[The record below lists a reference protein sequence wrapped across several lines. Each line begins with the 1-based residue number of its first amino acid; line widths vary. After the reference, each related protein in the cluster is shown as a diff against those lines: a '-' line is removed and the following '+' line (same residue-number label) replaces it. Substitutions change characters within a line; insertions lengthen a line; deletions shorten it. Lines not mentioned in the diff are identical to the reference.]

1 MNPEC
6 AARHL
11 DLLSRLAKLP
21 ARRGSLDRRA
31 LDSEQHQ
38 ARQLVAREVDRLARR
53 EGALGDEAETAPRA
67 VGHEY
72 DPGPALDAL
81 DAHQP
86 TARITQSGTAPTL
99 GLAHVVVAHPCK
111 EISPSKGGPAP
122 IPGPER
128 VYHAPIAP

>member
-21 ARRGSLDRRA
+21 ARRPSLDRRA

-38 ARQLVAREVDRLARR
+38 ARQLVPREVDRLARR
-53 EGALGDEAETAPRA
+53 EGALAEEAETAPWA
-67 VGHEY
+67 VGCEHG
-72 DPGPALDAL
+72 PGPALDGL

-86 TARITQSGTAPTL
+86 TARITQPGTAPTL
-99 GLAHVVVAHPCK
+99 GLAHIVV
-111 EISPSKGGPAP
+111 
-122 IPGPER
+122 
-128 VYHAPIAP
+128 